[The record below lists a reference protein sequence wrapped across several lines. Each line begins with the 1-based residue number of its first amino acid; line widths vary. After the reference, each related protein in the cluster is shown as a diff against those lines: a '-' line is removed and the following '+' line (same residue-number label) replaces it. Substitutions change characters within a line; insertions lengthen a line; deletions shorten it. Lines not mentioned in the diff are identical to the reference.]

1 VIVITWEVVQRHS
14 KLVAGWTAAGLGIS
28 LPISTSLDGILLV
41 VTVIA
46 WAISGAFTDL
56 PRLVRDNRLV
66 LLLPGLFV
74 VIALGMFHGVV
85 PFGERAKYL
94 WKYDDFLLPLVFV
107 PLFADPGVRER
118 GLWAFCAGMAI
129 TLVISLC
136 LAAGVI
142 PKSSL
147 FHGGTA
153 NATVF
158 KLQITHNILMA
169 FAALVFAEVAVR
181 CRVLWQR
188 YALGLLAFCAV
199 IDVFMLVQG
208 RTGQIVLGLLIL
220 LWCERRLGWRGLSAG
235 LVVVAALLVISFSV
249 SPVFQ
254 KRVEKT
260 VTEIKQAQVDAVA
273 PAGSSVGLRLEWYK
287 NTVQLITAHPLV
299 GVGTGSFAQAYGEMV
314 TESSAVKPA
323 HPHNQY
329 LLTAADIGVAG
340 VGLLLGSLAWLWW
353 WFRAGG
359 GHLYAQ
365 LGQGVVIAVAVGCV
379 FNSFLID
386 HTEGLFFAWVVSAAL
401 AANAGEEGG
410 QAC

>member
-1 VIVITWEVVQRHS
+1 MWDAIQRHS
-14 KLVAGWTAAGLGIS
+14 KWVAGMAVAGLGFS
-28 LPISTSLDGILLV
+28 VPISTSLDGILLV
-41 VTVIA
+41 ITVIA
-46 WAISGAFTDL
+46 WAISGAFRDL
-56 PRLVRDNRLV
+56 PGLVRDNRLI

-74 VIALGMFHGVV
+74 VIAFGMVHGLV

-94 WKYDDFLLPLVFV
+94 WKYDDLLLPLVFV
-107 PLFADPGVRER
+107 PLFADPRMRKR
-118 GLWAFCAGMAI
+118 GLWAFSAGMGL

-136 LAAGVI
+136 LATGLI

-169 FAALVFAEVAVR
+169 FAVFVFAEIAVR
-181 CRVLWQR
+181 CQVLWQR
-188 YALGLLAFCAV
+188 YVLGLLALCAV

-220 LWCERRLGWRGLSAG
+220 LWCERRLGWRGVTAG
-235 LVVVAALLVISFSV
+235 VVVVAALLVMSFSL

-260 VTEIKQAQVDAVA
+260 VSEIRQSQVDAVA

-287 NTVQLITAHPLV
+287 NTAQLITISPLI
-299 GVGTGSFAQAYGEMV
+299 GVGTGSFAEAYREMV
-314 TESSAVKPA
+314 TEPGATKPS

-329 LLTAADIGVAG
+329 LLTAAELGVVG
-340 VGLLLGSLAWLWW
+340 VGLLCGLLTWLWW
-353 WFRAGG
+353 WFRTRG
-359 GHLYAQ
+359 GHLSAQ
-365 LGQGVVIAVAVGCV
+365 LGQGVVIVVAVGCV

-386 HTEGLFFAWVVSAAL
+386 HTEGLFFAWVVSMAL

-410 QAC
+410 QLC